1 MLISIVIPI
10 YNVEAYLRECLN
22 SVMAQT
28 CPDWECILIDDASTD
43 GSRAIADEFCAA
55 DSRFRLITHAE
66 NRGLSEARNSGLDAA
81 KGDYVAFIDSDDYVS
96 ADFLQASLEE
106 IADAEIVASAFDG
119 TKGKEATYSACEALS
134 LMLYQRSGVN
144 SSFCG
149 KLFDIKLFDS
159 LRFTPGRTYE
169 DLDLMDRVVRRARKV
184 KFLNRTTYFYRQ
196 RPGSIL
202 HTWSPKRLDVLKVT
216 EEIEARLS
224 ADPELA
230 RAARARRFAANF
242 NILLLLR
249 KNGMKN
255 SVEAQECRARLK
267 SLRRGVLVDSKAR
280 LKDRVGA
287 MVAYLI

>member
-43 GSRAIADEFCAA
+43 GSRAIAAEFCAA
-55 DSRFRLITHAE
+55 DPRFRLICHPE

-81 KGDYVAFIDSDDYVS
+81 HGDYVAFIDSDDYVTP
-96 ADFLQASLEE
+96 DFLEGCVKN
-106 IADAEIVASAFDG
+106 IRDADIVVAG
-119 TKGKEATYSACEALS
+119 TIGCKCSEATYSGREAL
-134 LMLYQRSGVN
+134 LRMLYQN
-144 SSFCG
+144 SELTSSAWG
-149 KLFDIKLFDS
+149 RLYNIHLFDS

-169 DLDLMDRVVRRARKV
+169 DLDLIDRLTLRASKV
-184 KFLNRTTYFYRQ
+184 KCIARPAYFYRQ

-202 HTWSPKRLDVLKVT
+202 HTWNRKRLDVLTIT
-216 EEIEARLS
+216 EEIENRLQ
-224 ADPELA
+224 ADPELV

-242 NILLLLR
+242 NIFLLLR
-249 KNGMKN
+249 KNGQKN
-255 SVEAQECRARLK
+255 SPEARACRAQLHR
-267 SLRRGVLVDSKAR
+267 LRRGVLFDRRAR

-287 MVAYLI
+287 LAAYFI